1 MRRRRAEDLR
11 VEALHL
17 QRKAA
22 DIREQGSLIIE
33 KSRQLKKD
41 SQQRI
46 NARSIAGRKNK
57 VNSRDERD

>member
-46 NARSIAGRKNK
+46 NARSAGRKNK